1 MDEITWEV
9 DTLQWARSMISEV
22 SETILMNKKQFTLSP
37 ETKIISE
44 LLLLYGKQT
53 NLLKSF
59 LLLMENKHTEE
70 AIIIFRSI
78 LNNAMLIRYLST
90 EDIST
95 EGIELRFKK
104 YRVQPVKSEMK
115 RLEKYKKIKSK
126 GIFEEAGFDNSMSDE
141 VLDERIEYIKGKLIA
156 SGHVNK
162 KGKVDTTLLTV
173 LNLAEWDS
181 FLYVMYSGYYE
192 MASKF
197 EHSDPTSLEIYKEP
211 INETI
216 PTTESYIMNLDR
228 TDTKLYDDIMN
239 ITISIYGFTFIKLL
253 EYIKNNIPELV
264 QGQDTIKLFL
274 IAGEFD
280 HFIEGNK

>member
-126 GIFEEAGFDNSMSDE
+126 GIFEEAGFDNSMSDK